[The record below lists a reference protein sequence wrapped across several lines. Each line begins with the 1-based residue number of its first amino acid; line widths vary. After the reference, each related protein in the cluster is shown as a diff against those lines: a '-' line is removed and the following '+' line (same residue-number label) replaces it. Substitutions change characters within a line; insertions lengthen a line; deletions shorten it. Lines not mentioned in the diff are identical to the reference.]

1 MSKGKIAGLPATVF
15 VKGGTTSSAWDR
27 EQKRQYRSSDARR
40 RHQDRQRAA
49 VRAAAGNP
57 GIRSALLSRQL
68 SAPQNPKVVLT
79 YKARDGALD
88 QEAICELID
97 ESAGDQKQYRLLLV
111 CPKCL
116 ERTGRQ
122 DYAQTMVTSRE
133 KRMWLDESK
142 KGIWVDPASG
152 MSYRLAGTIT
162 TGELCSCTA
171 LGCDW
176 KFRIDDSVLYGSHH
190 FRM

>member
-1 MSKGKIAGLPATVF
+1 MGVF

-49 VRAAAGNP
+49 VKAAAGSASV
-57 GIRSALLSRQL
+57 RSALFSMQL
-68 SAPQNPKVVLT
+68 GAPQNPKVVLK
-79 YKARDGALD
+79 YKARDSALD
-88 QEAICELID
+88 REGICELID
-97 ESAGDQKQYRLLLV
+97 ESVGEEKHYRLLLV

-122 DYAQTMVTSRE
+122 DYAQTMVTSRN
-133 KRMWLDESK
+133 KRLWLDESK
-142 KGIWVDPASG
+142 KGIWVDPDSG
-152 MSYRLAGTIT
+152 MSYRIAGTIT
-162 TGELCSCTA
+162 TGELCTCTA

-190 FRM
+190 FNMG